1 MAHEASRLSSQRL
14 GHRRAAESS
23 TVPAAPAQE
32 PCTQSLGACES
43 LPAEAG
49 DSFLERP
56 PLVLAAAPSS
66 SSGAQSWPEW
76 LRSLYK
82 FSRPH
87 TIYGTLTSICS
98 LSALAL
104 RDSGAGPAAALWPR
118 FLAAVAS
125 AGLAALLANVSVVGY
140 NQLTDVRID
149 RVNKP
154 YLPLASREWRLRTG
168 RTVSSVTGVLALAV
182 AAAARSPALF
192 AAVAVAQLLGLAYS
206 APLPG
211 LRWKRSP
218 LLAAT
223 AIATVRGVAVQL
235 GFFLHA
241 RMAGLGLGARVPP
254 ALCLAVGVF
263 LVFAIVISLLK
274 DVPDV
279 AGDAG
284 AGVRTA
290 AVRLGPGP
298 VFWGCLALLEGMHLL
313 TAGAAASTGRIP
325 AAAVQLAVGAWLARA
340 AARVDV
346 HDPPA
351 VYDFYM
357 KVWRCFYLQYILLPF
372 LLS

>member
-1 MAHEASRLSSQRL
+1 MKLSALQ
-14 GHRRAAESS
+14 
-23 TVPAAPAQE
+23 
-32 PCTQSLGACES
+32 
-43 LPAEAG
+43 LP
-49 DSFLERP
+49 
-56 PLVLAAAPSS
+56 
-66 SSGAQSWPEW
+66 GAQSWPEW

-104 RDSGAGPAAALWPR
+104 RDSGAGPAAALRPR

-125 AGLAALLANVSVVGY
+125 AALAALLANVSVVGY

-168 RTVSSVTGVLALAV
+168 RTVSSVTGVLALA
-182 AAAARSPALF
+182 
-192 AAVAVAQLLGLAYS
+192 LLGLAYS

-298 VFWGCLALLEGMHLL
+298 VFWGCLALLEGVHLL

-325 AAAVQLAVGAWLARA
+325 AAAVQLAAGAWLARRR
-340 AARVDV
+340 AR
-346 HDPPA
+346 
-351 VYDFYM
+351 
-357 KVWRCFYLQYILLPF
+357 RLE
-372 LLS
+372 